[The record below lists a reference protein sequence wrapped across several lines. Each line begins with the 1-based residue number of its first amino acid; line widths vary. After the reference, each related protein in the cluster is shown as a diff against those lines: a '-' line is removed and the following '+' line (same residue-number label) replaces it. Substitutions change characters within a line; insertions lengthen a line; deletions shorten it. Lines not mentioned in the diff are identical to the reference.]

1 MCPLTSA
8 FTVIS
13 GLLRCVGTA
22 GFEPATLDPQSHSGH
37 RGTSLGRARWVLE
50 QHKCTPNMAGRGPE
64 SVHVGSWNG
73 SPCTDAAEVEGAVG
87 LRCASQRL
95 CLSGG
100 AVVAITTSWRVHSPG
115 PFGPGPLRRASQHQR
130 FPTEGC
136 PHGEHGQTPWRS
148 RSFTPEFKA
157 EMIALHQSG
166 DWFIGQVARDFDVTE
181 AAVRE

>member
-1 MCPLTSA
+1 MLALGMALPVLTLRKSKERSA
-8 FTVIS
+8 CGARPS
-13 GLLRCVGTA
+13 G
-22 GFEPATLDPQSHSGH
+22 
-37 RGTSLGRARWVLE
+37 
-50 QHKCTPNMAGRGPE
+50 
-64 SVHVGSWNG
+64 
-73 SPCTDAAEVEGAVG
+73 
-87 LRCASQRL
+87 
-95 CLSGG
+95 CLPGG

-157 EMIALHQSG
+157 EMVALHQSG
-166 DWFIGQVARDFDVTE
+166 DWFIGQVARDFGVTE